1 MIFSTDSLKYEIDSA
16 AGTLWIQTEEKRV
29 LEAASLIFCAV
40 PSCDWHSL
48 LLMSETDVPH

>member
-1 MIFSTDSLKYEIDSA
+1 MKSILLQAPSEYK
-16 AGTLWIQTEEKRV
+16 QEKSV
-29 LEAASLIFCAV
+29 LEAASLIFCEM